1 MLPFYIIS
9 INKTMRARMS
19 RCLNTFRKILNI
31 FRRDRRTTTASKP
44 AAEVDTEY
52 AVAVKPDSWAD
63 LTVGW
68 NQNGIVPHD
77 IAEVRRCINAD
88 GSNPDAIK

>member
-1 MLPFYIIS
+1 
-9 INKTMRARMS
+9 MRARMN
-19 RCLNTFRKILNI
+19 RYLNTFRKILNI
-31 FRRDRRTTTASKP
+31 VRRDRRTTSKP

-52 AVAVKPDSWAD
+52 VVAVKPDSWAD

-77 IAEVRRCINAD
+77 IAEVRRRINAD
-88 GSNPDAIK
+88 GSNPHAIK